1 MTVLSKNQYNQQE
14 NQMFVIQSV
23 FYRSD
28 YKLQQRPA
36 IEQSKDKVKREKNIE
51 WKIKLLQNHQIV
63 AFDEKKKEKKE
74 KKEETVIPL
83 DIEN

>member
-36 IEQSKDKVKREKNIE
+36 IEQSKKQGKKRRNIE
-51 WKIKLLQNHQIV
+51 WKIKLFQNHQIV
-63 AFDEKKKEKKE
+63 AFNEKKKEKR
-74 KKEETVIPL
+74 
-83 DIEN
+83 NSNSFGY